1 MSPLGR
7 NRARSFFP
15 DLGRRLVLVGGRRN
29 RNNAA
34 RVVFRARRALIFP
47 PIEGRT
53 LAPRWMASG
62 AGFLNLSWSSR
73 VCRVSTEAIMDKEHV
88 KGAADKAKGAMKDA
102 AGKMIGDK
110 GLQAQGEMDRTK
122 GEAQQALGDAK
133 DAAKHVRIEH

>member
-1 MSPLGR
+1 VSPLGR
-7 NRARSFFP
+7 YRARNFFP

-73 VCRVSTEAIMDKEHV
+73 V
-88 KGAADKAKGAMKDA
+88 AADKAKGAMKDA

-110 GLQAQGEMDRTK
+110 GLQAQGEMDRAK
-122 GEAQQALGDAK
+122 GEARQALGDAK